1 MNFELSDEQ
10 KLVRQTAREFARQ
23 EIQPVAAQCDR
34 ESRFPQEVFDK
45 ARDVGLVNMTVP
57 VEFGGSGWGALDLA
71 LVTEELGWA
80 CTGIAGA
87 FGLKT
92 IFGDVFPVSGSRQQR
107 ART

>member
-80 CTGIAGA
+80 CTGIAGGA
-87 FGLKT
+87 
-92 IFGDVFPVSGSRQQR
+92 SG
-107 ART
+107 